1 MNPDLLRF
9 IRKKYEGKTVFI
21 TGCSGFKGSWLCF
34 LLNKIGARV
43 VGIADRIEDY
53 HHNFDALKL
62 TEGIKFHLC
71 DVRNH
76 CLLQKIL
83 LSEKP
88 DYIFHLAAKAFVG
101 ECESNPKLAYEV
113 NVMGTVNLFECLRE
127 YGKECNICVV
137 TSDKVYGNDGRRV
150 GYIETDPLAPTDF
163 YGNSKACADIIA
175 KCYRNQSSGSKSI
188 ITVRAG
194 NVIGGGDWSPGR
206 LVPDLVTSLAQSAP
220 LVLRNPDYIR
230 PWQHVYDVI
239 FQYVLLT
246 CMECQQMEQSTE
258 FNIAPHPDNQ
268 ISVESFVSQFLAIWG
283 QGDPEVKI
291 LPGAI
296 KEHPILFLD
305 GRKAHKIM
313 GLQHTNSL
321 HKSLADTVEFYRA
334 SIEEIDLLPLAHHQ
348 IDRYFNQDEH

>member
-34 LLNKIGARV
+34 LLKKIGARV

-53 HHNFDALKL
+53 HHNFNALKL
-62 TEGIKFHLC
+62 AEGIKFHLC

-76 CLLQKIL
+76 ALLQKIL

-101 ECESNPKLAYEV
+101 ECELNPRLAYEV

-127 YGKECNICVV
+127 YGKECAVCVV
-137 TSDKVYGNDGRRV
+137 TSDKVYQNDGRRV
-150 GYIETDPLAPTDF
+150 GYIETDQLAPTDF
-163 YGNSKACADIIA
+163 YGNSKACADIIT
-175 KCYRNQSSGSKSI
+175 KCYREQRRRLRSI

-230 PWQHVYDVI
+230 PWQHVYDVLL
-239 FQYVLLT
+239 QYVLLT
-246 CMECQQMEQSTE
+246 CMEGHQMEQSTD
-258 FNIAPHPDNQ
+258 FNIAPHSDNQ
-268 ISVESFVSQFLAIWG
+268 VSVESFVSEFLAIWG
-283 QGDPEVKI
+283 QDDHEVKI
-291 LPGAI
+291 LPGDI
-296 KEHPILFLD
+296 KEHPILLLD
-305 GRKAHKIM
+305 GHKAQKHM
-313 GLQHTNSL
+313 GLQYTNTL
-321 HKSLADTVEFYRA
+321 QKSLIDTVVFYRA
-334 SIEEIDLLPLAHHQ
+334 SIQGKDLLPLAEHQ
-348 IDRYFNQDEH
+348 IDRYFKQDEY